1 MCVLSNNSPRVFGS
15 FKVREN
21 APEDLL
27 KILSVLEEIVR
38 NFEVK
43 IKDQG
48 NSTIIM
54 VQEKRNLVQGEFLK
68 IIILEIFSEPK
79 SYSMELYHQ
88 EFGSINQKLV
98 YEVKVKGNYELN
110 SFKKNLEKLINGKNL
125 THRPKFY
132 PF

>member
-68 IIILEIFSEPK
+68 IIILEIFSEP
-79 SYSMELYHQ
+79 
-88 EFGSINQKLV
+88 
-98 YEVKVKGNYELN
+98 
-110 SFKKNLEKLINGKNL
+110 
-125 THRPKFY
+125 
-132 PF
+132 